1 MILNKF
7 LILAV
12 VILLLAGGMA
22 GYVIANGLNNPGPQK
37 TLPSAPTRAVATAN
51 ATKNTTRNA
60 TATPTATTAVPTATP
75 APAAPA
81 PQVVVIMPT
90 PTPVTVTAQ
99 VLILSKPADVPAGAT
114 VTIMFQ
120 VFNSV
125 TTAGMPGVTV
135 LVDGSGIN
143 TQIVTDAGGQ
153 GTLTFIAPQGI
164 AGTSM
169 PMPLQLCSAPTTPN
183 TVGSCMGAD
192 YTLVTPAATVG
203 NSTG

>member
-90 PTPVTVTAQ
+90 ATPVTAQ

>member
-60 TATPTATTAVPTATP
+60 TATPTGTTAAPTATP

-90 PTPVTVTAQ
+90 PVTAQ

-120 VFNSV
+120 VFNSA
-125 TTAGMPGVTV
+125 TTAGMPGVPV

-153 GTLTFIAPQGI
+153 GTLTFIAPQGV
-164 AGTSM
+164 AGTSI

-203 NSTG
+203 DSR